1 MTKYVRKL
9 IIPALAIAALVML
22 ASCGDNGNDNNGDET
37 PSLND
42 LYATQTAES
51 ASTADMPTAAATQP
65 EVTPEIRFAEACVNS
80 GEKSFSAAPPRIID
94 TNKTYIATIKTAKGD
109 IVVDLYSDTPIT
121 ANNFV
126 FLACKGFYDGL
137 TFHRVEPG
145 FVIQG
150 GDPQGTGS
158 GGPGYTIPDED
169 DDGHLMDEGVIS
181 MAKAGPNTTGS
192 QFFVTTGLGSGGDL
206 SYLDPDFTVF
216 GEVTSGMDAAKE
228 LAVGD
233 TITAITIEE
242 Q

>member
-1 MTKYVRKL
+1 MKL
-9 IIPALAIAALVML
+9 QHLIVPAIAVTALVLL
-22 ASCGDNGNDNNGDET
+22 ASCGDNGNDNNGDAT

-51 ASTADMPTAAATQP
+51 SSTAGTPTTAATPP
-65 EVTPEIRFAEACVNS
+65 EVTPEIPFAEACVNS
-80 GEKSFSAAPPRIID
+80 GEKSFSAPPPRIID
-94 TNKTYIATIKTAKGD
+94 TNKAYVATIKTAKGD
-109 IVVDLYSDTPIT
+109 IVVELYSDTPIT
-121 ANNFV
+121 TNNFV

-137 TFHRVEPG
+137 TFHRVEPD

-150 GDPQGTGS
+150 GDPEGTGS
-158 GGPGYTIPDED
+158 GGPGYAIPDEGD
-169 DDGHLMDEGVIS
+169 GGHLMDEGVIS
-181 MAKAGPNTTGS
+181 MAKAGANTTGS

-216 GEVTSGMDAAKE
+216 GEVTSGMDVAKE
-228 LAVGD
+228 IALGD

>member
-1 MTKYVRKL
+1 MRRLLPLL
-9 IIPALAIAALVML
+9 IGIAALSLLV
-22 ASCGDNGNDNNGDET
+22 ACGGD
-37 PSLND
+37 
-42 LYATQTAES
+42 S
-51 ASTADMPTAAATQP
+51 ASAKKKTPAGDAYAQTQEAQQTPVAGTPTSAATQE
-65 EVTPEIRFAEACVNS
+65 EVTPAMSFADACQKS
-80 GEKSFSAAPPRIID
+80 DEKQFASAPPRIID
-94 TNKTYIATIKTAKGD
+94 TAKTYVATIKTAKGD
-109 IVVDLYSDTPIT
+109 IVVELDNRHAVTT
-121 ANNFV
+121 NNFI